1 MGAAPGPHRI
11 DDEADLAAGLEALL
25 ALDPSL
31 AGIAAGAGVL
41 PLRRH
46 PASFSELARII
57 TAQQVSL
64 ASAAAIQSRLEALI
78 VPFEAATLD
87 RHTDEELGSAGLSRA
102 KIAGF
107 RALAE
112 AVTDGLNL
120 PGLAALPAE
129 EAARKLVAIRGIG
142 PWTAE
147 VFLLFCAGH
156 VDIFPAGDVALRAA
170 LHDALDLPERPD
182 VREAAAIARRW
193 APLRGVAARLMWAH
207 YRVVTGRGT
216 GLPV

>member
-1 MGAAPGPHRI
+1 MQAAYNPRRI
-11 DDEADLAAGLEALL
+11 DSEADLDAGLQALI

-31 AGIAAGAGVL
+31 AGIAERAVPL

-46 PASFSELARII
+46 PATFAELARIV

-64 ASAAAIQSRLEALI
+64 ASAAAIQARLQALV
-78 VPFEAATLD
+78 VPFEPATLD
-87 RHTDEELGSAGLSRA
+87 GLSDGELGTAGLSRA
-102 KIAGF
+102 KIACF
-107 RALAE
+107 RAIADALRG
-112 AVTDGLNL
+112 GLDL
-120 PGLAALPAE
+120 PELSALPAE
-129 EAARKLVAIRGIG
+129 EAARRLVAIRGIG

-170 LHDALDLPERPD
+170 LHDALGLPERPD
-182 VREAAAIARRW
+182 VRTAEAIARRW

-207 YRVVTGRGT
+207 YRGVTGRGT
-216 GLPV
+216 GVPV

>member
-1 MGAAPGPHRI
+1 MGAAPDLQRI
-11 DDEADLAAGLEALL
+11 DNEADLAAGLEALL

-31 AGIAAGAGVL
+31 AGIAAGAGAL

-46 PASFSELARII
+46 PATFAELTRII

-78 VPFEAATLD
+78 VPFEAATLN
-87 RHTDEELGSAGLSRA
+87 RLSDEELGSAGLSRA
-102 KIAGF
+102 KIASF
-107 RALAE
+107 RAVAAAIEGGLDLSALAE
-112 AVTDGLNL
+112 L
-120 PGLAALPAE
+120 PGE
-129 EAARKLVAIRGIG
+129 EAARELVAIRGVG

-156 VDIFPAGDVALRAA
+156 IDIFPAGDVALRAA
-170 LHDALDLPERPD
+170 LHDALGLPERPD

>member
-31 AGIAAGAGVL
+31 CGIAAGAGDL

-46 PASFSELARII
+46 PATFSELARII

-64 ASAAAIQSRLEALI
+64 ASAAAIQSRLEALV
-78 VPFEAATLD
+78 VPFEAATLF
-87 RHTDEELGSAGLSRA
+87 RLSDEALGTAGLSRA

-112 AVTDGLNL
+112 AVTGGLDL
-120 PGLAALPAE
+120 SGLAALPAE
-129 EAARKLVAIRGIG
+129 DAARKLVAIRGIG

-182 VREAAAIARRW
+182 VRGAASIARRW